1 MYMYILSLMIY
12 ILLYIYILYLETSH
26 TVVQNSKRGWFFS
39 GHYALSRVKVE
50 KKESVNQDT
59 PSIIGLIVATQP
71 SIDEV

>member
-1 MYMYILSLMIY
+1 M
-12 ILLYIYILYLETSH
+12 
-26 TVVQNSKRGWFFS
+26 QNSKRGWFFS
-39 GHYALSRVKVE
+39 GHYALSRVEVE